1 MQEFIGKRAL
11 VTGGGRGIG
20 AAIVRRLAA
29 GGAKVAVTYAAG
41 AEHARRVTEEIAQA
55 GGVAMALQADNR
67 DAAALGDAVDA
78 AAVAWGGLDILV
90 NNAGVFHAAPIDALS
105 LEAFDETMAI
115 NLRAVFVA
123 TKAVLPHMPDGGRI
137 ISIGSNLASQA
148 PTPGLVAYST
158 SKAALIGFTRALA
171 RDLGPRGITVNVVH
185 PGSTDTDMNP
195 ADGEAADA
203 QRGRMAHQ
211 RFADPAE
218 IAAVVAFLASEA
230 GRSVNGAG
238 WLIDNG
244 ANA

>member
-1 MQEFIGKRAL
+1 MQEFIGRRAL

-20 AAIVRRLAA
+20 AAIARRLAS
-29 GGAKVAVTYAAG
+29 GGAKVAITYAAG
-41 AEHARRVTEEIAQA
+41 AERAQRVTEEIARA
-55 GGVAMALQADNR
+55 GGVAMPLQADNR
-67 DAAALGDAVDA
+67 DEAALEAAIDTAAA
-78 AAVAWGGLDILV
+78 AWGGIDILV
-90 NNAGVFHAAPIDALS
+90 NNAGVFHAAPMETLS

-123 TKAVLPHMPDGGRI
+123 TKAALQHMGEGGRI

-171 RDLGPRGITVNVVH
+171 RDLGPRGITVNLVH

-195 ADGEAADA
+195 ADGEGADA
-203 QRGRMAHQ
+203 QLGRMARQ
-211 RFADPAE
+211 RFADPDE